1 MNVNAFICFCRVIKM
16 TCLLKFAIDR
26 QTIVEKL
33 DGLRVTLWETA
44 LACSKR
50 CLSAFRQCLEES
62 EKEKLPVWKQDGC
75 VNSLQV
81 PLETPPQC
89 LESSVV
95 SSVVKDGRNAD
106 CVQDQSTPKTRS
118 KKIAEMNS
126 EQAVAHFK
134 RAKNK
139 WEHFCYD
146 YLSKGRGSLAVLAF
160 VFLCTLPKGSAAMA
174 VAGMDHHRNTSYH
187 HDFISSVTEHPP
199 YHTIGQYYYDL
210 VSHFFGLFFDMSV
223 SAEFRWACIVGL
235 VLVLIL
241 KFPFR
246 KINRLLQRHIERLG
260 HRYRPDTRDI
270 HSQAAQE
277 GPTKQPSEQEGVGE
291 VDTYQSLFDP
301 PPPLEASQPSVKE
314 SFTKNERR
322 KRREA
327 NKFKSHFPSQMVYPD
342 RYEIITCDPPKDCGN
357 ISKEREVSWDDTE
370 VTGSLSPN
378 APTQETAGEYS
389 AVIVGVGISEPF
401 DLEKYNTSP
410 AANVIIPHVFAD
422 IEHPS
427 LSKPSA
433 SPSSYSNVYGVS
445 TGLTMKTF
453 NCVAEAPWT
462 PTEVCCAASSGVWDV
477 GAANHVVGQSDQPS
491 HYNTYTYT
499 VPFNKLAGE

>member
-1 MNVNAFICFCRVIKM
+1 M

-26 QTIVEKL
+26 QTVVEKL
-33 DGLRVTLWETA
+33 VIGLRRVSVWEIA

-50 CLSAFRQCLEES
+50 SLSVFRQCPEES

-106 CVQDQSTPKTRS
+106 CVQDQYEGSQDGHSTPKTRS

-126 EQAVAHFK
+126 EQDVTHSK
-134 RAKNK
+134 HAKNK
-139 WEHFCYD
+139 WEGHCYD
-146 YLSKGRGSLAVLAF
+146 YQAVLAF
-160 VFLCTLPKGSAAMA
+160 VLFLCTLPTTAAMA
-174 VAGMDHHRNTSYH
+174 VAGMDHRNTSYQH
-187 HDFISSVTEHPP
+187 KYHDDFISSVTEHPP

-210 VSHFFGLFFDMSV
+210 VSRFFGLFFDMSV
-223 SAEFRWACIVGL
+223 PAEFRWACIVGL
-235 VLVLIL
+235 VLVVIL
-241 KFPFR
+241 KFSFR
-246 KINRLLQRHIERLG
+246 KIYRLLQRHIESLG

-277 GPTKQPSEQEGVGE
+277 GPTKQPSEQEGVRE
-291 VDTYQSLFDP
+291 VDTYQSLFNP
-301 PPPLEASQPSVKE
+301 PPPVKASQPSVKE

-342 RYEIITCDPPKDCGN
+342 RYEIITSDPPKDCGN
-357 ISKEREVSWDDTE
+357 ISKRQVSWNDTK
-370 VTGSLSPN
+370 VTGYLSPN
-378 APTQETAGEYS
+378 GPTQETADEYP

-401 DLEKYNTSP
+401 DVEKYNTSP
-410 AANVIIPHVFAD
+410 AANIIIPHVFAD

-427 LSKPSA
+427 LSTPSA

-462 PTEVCCAASSGVWDV
+462 PTELCCAASSGVWDV
-477 GAANHVVGQSDQPS
+477 GAANHVVGQSDQHL

-499 VPFNKLAGE
+499 VLFNELAG